1 MSRMFG
7 RMDKL
12 FIKYFP
18 AYKDI
23 WFLRLGTH
31 LPAATPTLVRAA
43 AKSHP
48 VAVEAEEAR
57 RIVTI
62 RLHLPQT
69 R

>member
-1 MSRMFG
+1 
-7 RMDKL
+7 MDKL

-23 WFLRLGTH
+23 WFLRLVTH
-31 LPAATPTLVRAA
+31 LPATIPTLVRAA
-43 AKSHP
+43 ERSHP
-48 VAVEAEEAR
+48 VAAEAEEAR

-69 R
+69 K